1 MKTIATI
8 TGIRPD
14 FIRMKEIFRLLD
26 SSFRHVMI
34 HTGQHYDDE
43 LSRVFF
49 ADLKIRQPDF
59 TLATGQNSHTHYEQ
73 LSYLSKEIFRL
84 FDREK
89 LDPDLILFLGDSNS
103 AMVSSVLFKEGYTIG
118 HIEGGMRSY
127 DRRMPEEVNRV
138 ICDYVSDHIF
148 VYTPAYK
155 ERLMKENRPESSIHV
170 VGNTI
175 TEIVRQ
181 YMPSGPRP
189 KDYLVADIH
198 RNENLSTP
206 AQYHYVLQFLNAVG
220 ERLDLPVK
228 LVRFSRAQRLI
239 DEHRLL
245 DGLDRIQVVG
255 PFGFL
260 KYLEFQYGSA
270 AVISDSG
277 TAQEECPLLGVPA
290 IVPRNF
296 TERPESVEFGNSI
309 LVGENRPLGDMVD
322 DSIKFLESYC
332 IDPAK
337 IQWLGD
343 GHTAERIV
351 RILKE
356 ELV

>member
-1 MKTIATI
+1 M
-8 TGIRPD
+8 
-14 FIRMKEIFRLLD
+14 
-26 SSFRHVMI
+26 
-34 HTGQHYDDE
+34 
-43 LSRVFF
+43 
-49 ADLKIRQPDF
+49 
-59 TLATGQNSHTHYEQ
+59 TL
-73 LSYLSKEIFRL
+73 
-84 FDREK
+84 
-89 LDPDLILFLGDSNS
+89 
-103 AMVSSVLFKEGYTIG
+103 V
-118 HIEGGMRSY
+118 
-127 DRRMPEEVNRV
+127 
-138 ICDYVSDHIF
+138 
-148 VYTPAYK
+148 
-155 ERLMKENRPESSIHV
+155 
-170 VGNTI
+170 
-175 TEIVRQ
+175 
-181 YMPSGPRP
+181 PSGPRP

>member
-1 MKTIATI
+1 
-8 TGIRPD
+8 
-14 FIRMKEIFRLLD
+14 MKEIFRRLD
-26 SSFRHVMI
+26 ASFRHVMI
-34 HTGQHYDDE
+34 HTGQHYNDE
-43 LSRVFF
+43 LSRIFF
-49 ADLKIRQPDF
+49 ADLEIREPDF
-59 TLATGQNSHTHYEQ
+59 TLATGQNSRTHYEQ
-73 LSYLSKEIFRL
+73 LAYLSKEIFYL
-84 FDREK
+84 FEREK

-155 ERLMKENRPESSIHV
+155 ERLLKENRPEGAIHV

-175 TEIVRQ
+175 TEIVRK

-189 KDYLVADIH
+189 KDYVVADIH
-198 RNENLSTP
+198 RSENLSTKE
-206 AQYHYVLQFLNAVG
+206 QYHYILRFLNAMG
-220 ERLDLPVK
+220 ERLNLPVK
-228 LVRFSRAQRLI
+228 LVKFARAQRLI
-239 DEHRLL
+239 HEHRLL

-277 TAQEECPLLGVPA
+277 TAQEECPLLGVPV

-309 LVGENRPLGDMVD
+309 LVGENRPLEVMVD
-322 DSIKFLESYC
+322 ESMRFLQNYR
-332 IDPAK
+332 IDTSR

-343 GHTAERIV
+343 GRTAERIV
-351 RILKE
+351 RIIMEK
-356 ELV
+356 LV